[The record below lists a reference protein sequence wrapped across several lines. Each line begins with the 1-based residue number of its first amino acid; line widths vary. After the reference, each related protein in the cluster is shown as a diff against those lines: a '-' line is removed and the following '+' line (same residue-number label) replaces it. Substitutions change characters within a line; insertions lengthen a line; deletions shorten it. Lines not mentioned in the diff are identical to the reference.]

1 MTGNEIVKE
10 PIFQTT
16 LKRIVRSFE
25 KQEPRACVSRRLYVV
40 IGGFMRATACY
51 SPNNVSLNKFSSDS
65 YNISISDE
73 S

>member
-25 KQEPRACVSRRLYVV
+25 KQEPCTCIPYTPYVETE
-40 IGGFMRATACY
+40 GFMRAMACY
-51 SPNNVSLNKFSSDS
+51 SPNNVSLNKLSSDS
-65 YNISISDE
+65 YNVSISDE